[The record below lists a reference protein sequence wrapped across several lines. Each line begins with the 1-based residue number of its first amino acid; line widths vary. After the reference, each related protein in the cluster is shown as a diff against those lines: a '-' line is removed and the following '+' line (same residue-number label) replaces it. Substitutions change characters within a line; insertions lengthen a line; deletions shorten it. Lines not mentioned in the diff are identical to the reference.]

1 MRCLWNQNAGEKAD
15 ALWYH
20 VPHHNDV
27 IKKHRPEQLSIFSS
41 MESADIYQKL
51 RDNAY
56 MSKFDLKMTYEL
68 NSDAIMSYF
77 CREYLDEIRAAELVP
92 FEKKLDAV
100 VFLASNCNDQ
110 SGRKSI
116 VQKLME
122 LGVPVHARGNCLKN
136 MEISPRS
143 IPNVKIMRNYK
154 FCITMENSRAQ
165 DYVSEKLFEAM
176 KAGCLPIYYGAPNIE
191 DFIPLSSSIIDY
203 QKLGSPE
210 ALAAKINQLMH
221 NKTAYEH
228 HFRYKKMPL
237 KDLASRYLRTRSL
250 VDSIYGSECRM
261 CMVIAKARAGKLEQ
275 KWKTAK

>member
-1 MRCLWNQNAGEKAD
+1 MNDYPQLS
-15 ALWYH
+15 LWYH

-203 QKLGSPE
+203 QKLGSRRE
-210 ALAAKINQLMH
+210 NQPVDAQQDCLWTSFPIQE
-221 NKTAYEH
+221 NASERFGIAIFAYSQ
-228 HFRYKKMPL
+228 
-237 KDLASRYLRTRSL
+237 SRRQHLR
-250 VDSIYGSECRM
+250 
-261 CMVIAKARAGKLEQ
+261 
-275 KWKTAK
+275 